1 MKKSFVLIL
10 ALIIIQI
17 SLGQNNNTE
26 IVSELKV
33 ETTDNISV
41 LTART
46 YNRTDLYYN
55 LRYKFSVVTFD
66 KNYKSSKVSLKDFLE
81 SENVSN
87 QTLSDFIKANDASD
101 YTSTE
106 SSEDFFS
113 LDPYQSK
120 DLIRISLETSIQN
133 KIIVL
138 LLIYDDDGI
147 IVAKSRVVFND
158 EIIEEDE
165 EKKEHNSSEGI
176 KITGIVLEETLTKNG
191 KDFFDQF
198 YNYYSDKEING
209 DEVVVI
215 DEMFT
220 FRSRTKII
228 VRIGDEEIYSF
239 FGSSN
244 DEYIYDMVEIV
255 GKEVYQYF
263 ENKKKEKS
271 YITRF

>member
-1 MKKSFVLIL
+1 MKKIFVLIL
-10 ALIIIQI
+10 ALFIIYF
-17 SLGQNNNTE
+17 SLGQNNNAE
-26 IVSELKV
+26 IVAELKV

-66 KNYKSSKVSLKDFLE
+66 KNYKSPKVSLKDFLE

-87 QTLSDFIKANDASD
+87 QTLSDFIEANNASE

-106 SSEDFFS
+106 SSEDYFS
-113 LDPYQSK
+113 LDPYQPK

-138 LLIYDDDGI
+138 LLIYDDDGN

-165 EKKEHNSSEGI
+165 
-176 KITGIVLEETLTKNG
+176 
-191 KDFFDQF
+191 
-198 YNYYSDKEING
+198 
-209 DEVVVI
+209 
-215 DEMFT
+215 
-220 FRSRTKII
+220 
-228 VRIGDEEIYSF
+228 
-239 FGSSN
+239 
-244 DEYIYDMVEIV
+244 
-255 GKEVYQYF
+255 
-263 ENKKKEKS
+263 KKKNIILVKELN
-271 YITRF
+271 